1 MYINNTALGNH
12 LNNELEMYQRIAK
25 GPKKHPG
32 RQAIRSLL
40 DFFDIQGLEELHRCL
55 VHPPLS
61 DNLST
66 FLRRNPV
73 RRLPKPILAFVLYRL
88 FLALDYLH
96 RECEIIHT
104 GAVFT
109 LLNLDVLILILM
121 AHRYQ
126 TRQHH
131 VFRP

>member
-1 MYINNTALGNH
+1 MYISNSALGNH

-25 GPKKHPG
+25 GPRKHPG
-32 RQAIRSLL
+32 LQAIRSLL
-40 DFFDIQGLEELHRCL
+40 DFFDIKGLEESHRCL

-66 FLRRNPV
+66 FLRRNPI

-96 RECEIIHT
+96 SECEIVHT

-109 LLNLDVLILILM
+109 P
-121 AHRYQ
+121 
-126 TRQHH
+126 
-131 VFRP
+131 F

>member
-1 MYINNTALGNH
+1 MYITNSALGKH
-12 LNNELEMYQRIAK
+12 LNNELNMYQRIAK
-25 GPKKHPG
+25 GPKSHPD

-40 DFFDIQGLEELHRCL
+40 DSFDINGLEELHRCL